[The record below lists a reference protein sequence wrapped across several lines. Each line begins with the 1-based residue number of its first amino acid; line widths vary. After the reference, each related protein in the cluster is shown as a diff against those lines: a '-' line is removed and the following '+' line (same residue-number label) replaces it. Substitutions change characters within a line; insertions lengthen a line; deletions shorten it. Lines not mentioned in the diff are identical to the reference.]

1 MSGGT
6 CPHKCVGSGLSH
18 RVGPTSTHASGFGE
32 QTRRVAHLTAP
43 QTVGLYHV
51 ARKPLKNMVFFF
63 SKNVS
68 EEAQKDTDTHEG
80 HFSLFCKQGKS
91 EASD

>member
-1 MSGGT
+1 MTAGLGSRAGGSFT
-6 CPHKCVGSGLSH
+6 SWHLRLGGSITLLVNHSKMWC
-18 RVGPTSTHASGFGE
+18 F
-32 QTRRVAHLTAP
+32 
-43 QTVGLYHV
+43 
-51 ARKPLKNMVFFF
+51 FFF

-80 HFSLFCKQGKS
+80 YFSLFCKRGKS